1 MKLVMLIAHHY
12 QKTSGMQYCPTFEL
26 DNAKCKSS
34 CLLGNTTE
42 TQDADICKLF
52 AGIVDECII

>member
-1 MKLVMLIAHHY
+1 
-12 QKTSGMQYCPTFEL
+12 MQSASLPVC
-26 DNAKCKSS
+26 S
-34 CLLGNTTE
+34 GNTTE